1 MINYKI
7 EIVQIKKIFEKFV
20 LIVAK
25 HIFLDCFLIFLL
37 ALSIGWFS
45 YYKYNIIIQK
55 AEAESVERPFLLEE
69 SDYREVI
76 SFWQKDEK
84 RFKEADSKK
93 YTSLFEKP
101 VPLPAGESS
110 KDGS

>member
-7 EIVQIKKIFEKFV
+7 ETVQIKKIFEKFV

-25 HIFLDCFLIFLL
+25 HIFLDCLFIFLL

-69 SDYREVI
+69 SDYQKVI
-76 SFWQKDEK
+76 NFWQKSKK
-84 RFKEADSKK
+84 RFEKADSNQYSDLFK
-93 YTSLFEKP
+93 TPISSLKEK
-101 VPLPAGESS
+101 
-110 KDGS
+110 

>member
-7 EIVQIKKIFEKFV
+7 ETVRIKKIFEKFA

-25 HIFLDCFLIFLL
+25 HIFLDCFFIFLL

-45 YYKYNIIIQK
+45 YYKYNTIIQK

-69 SDYREVI
+69 SDYREI
-76 SFWQKDEK
+76 IFFWQKNEK
-84 RFKEADSKK
+84 GFKKTDFNQYRDLFKTPIS
-93 YTSLFEKP
+93 SLEEK
-101 VPLPAGESS
+101 
-110 KDGS
+110 